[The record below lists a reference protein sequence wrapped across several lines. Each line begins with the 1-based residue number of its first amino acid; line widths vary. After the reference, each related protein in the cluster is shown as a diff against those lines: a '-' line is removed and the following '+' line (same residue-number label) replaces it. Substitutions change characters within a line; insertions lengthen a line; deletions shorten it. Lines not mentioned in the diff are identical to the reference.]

1 MHSFFNSIYRP
12 FVWIVILLFNIIYPM
27 LISVYVFLPLFIGIM
42 GYFFIRGI
50 AEAKVQYLFV
60 PIVYV
65 TNLEVNL
72 SLPLFLMIISFL
84 LVYML
89 FYQNLTYFRRC
100 QICKPILSVILI
112 DVFYLGMLLAYDF
125 VFQTSSVVLDNLLL
139 YSLIVDMLVVVIL

>member
-12 FVWIVILLFNIIYPM
+12 FVWIVILLFIIIYPM